1 MACAT
6 GRSLRAGLGT
16 LLVLVTAVVAACSSG
31 STATPVPDAGGPLF
45 DGREVADYFRSN
57 CSSCH
62 GTDRAG
68 GIGPALLPE
77 RLTKDDAFYIETI
90 AQGRAG
96 TSMPAWRRAGLTDR
110 EIAALVEFIR
120 TEP

>member
-1 MACAT
+1 
-6 GRSLRAGLGT
+6 LRAALGT
-16 LLVLVTAVVAACSSG
+16 LLVLVTVVVAACSGG
-31 STATPVPDAGGPLF
+31 STATPVPDDGGALF
-45 DGREVADYFRSN
+45 GGREVADYFRSN

-77 RLTKDDAFYIETI
+77 RLTEDDGFYFETI
-90 AQGRAG
+90 AQGRSG

-110 EIAALVEFIR
+110 EIEALVDFLR